1 MNTNSELAHESIEIN
16 NIWDTILRM
25 KKHVDNIEALINH
38 TLKEVESQRVV
49 EILNERITNLAEIQV
64 LKRDIDNFV
73 SYFIYVLSGPVLPKK
88 LVLDVKLV
96 HHFILRTYAGFDRE
110 SQELQVRKLFSYIKN
125 AIGENAEINGK
136 NLGILRNSLKD
147 EEFTFEKLRERIVI
161 GLLLKWLQGPVKK
174 ELSEELNDYIV
185 FLATT
190 FGQFESNRIINFEVE
205 DYRIGKKDL
214 ATLSIEYV
222 FFETALLDALAI
234 IQNVKSQTPKTA
246 SVHDQ
251 FRFVFDS
258 LDNLVQSAQSGKKD
272 ELTSFRDKLIVSISL
287 IYLQD
292 GFVCK
297 DPEVENLINLF
308 VSLYYQFRDKR
319 YQPR

>member
-1 MNTNSELAHESIEIN
+1 ME
-16 NIWDTILRM
+16 
-25 KKHVDNIEALINH
+25 KHVDNIEALIIH
-38 TLKEVESQRVV
+38 TLKNVESQRVV
-49 EILNERITNLAEIQV
+49 EILNERITNLAETQI

-88 LVLDVKLV
+88 LFLDVKLV
-96 HHFILRTYAGFDRE
+96 RHFIQRTYAGFDKE
-110 SQELQVRKLFSYIKN
+110 SQELQTRKIYSYIKKT
-125 AIGENAEINGK
+125 IGDNAEINGK
-136 NLGILRNSLKD
+136 NLGLLRNSLKD
-147 EEFTFEKLRERIVI
+147 EEFTFEKLKERIVI
-161 GLLLKWLQGPVKK
+161 GLLLKWLQGPLKK
-174 ELSEELNDYIV
+174 ELSEELNDYII

-205 DYRIGKKDL
+205 DYRIGKNDL

-234 IQNVKSQTPKTA
+234 IKNVKAQTTNNAPIR
-246 SVHDQ
+246 DQ

-258 LDNLVQSAQSGKKD
+258 LDNLVQSAESGKKD
-272 ELTSFRDKLIVSISL
+272 ELTAFRDKIIVSISL

-292 GFVCK
+292 SIVRK

>member
-1 MNTNSELAHESIEIN
+1 ME
-16 NIWDTILRM
+16 
-25 KKHVDNIEALINH
+25 KHVDNIEALINH
-38 TLKEVESQRVV
+38 THKNVESQRVV
-49 EILNERITNLAEIQV
+49 EILNERITSLAETQI

-96 HHFILRTYAGFDRE
+96 RHFIQRTYAGFDKE
-110 SQELQVRKLFSYIKN
+110 SRELQTQKIYSYIKKTISDN
-125 AIGENAEINGK
+125 VEIDGK
-136 NLGILRNSLKD
+136 NLGLLRNSLKD
-147 EEFTFEKLRERIVI
+147 EEFTFEKLKERIVI
-161 GLLLKWLQGPVKK
+161 GLLLKWLQGPLKK
-174 ELSEELNDYIV
+174 ELSEELNDYII

-205 DYRIGKKDL
+205 DYRIGKNDL

-234 IQNVKSQTPKTA
+234 IKNVKAQTTKNATIR
-246 SVHDQ
+246 DQ

-258 LDNLVQSAQSGKKD
+258 LDNLVQNAESGKTD
-272 ELTSFRDKLIVSISL
+272 ELTAFRDKIIVSISL

-292 GFVCK
+292 SYVRK

-308 VSLYYQFRDKR
+308 VTLYYQFRDKR

>member
-1 MNTNSELAHESIEIN
+1 
-16 NIWDTILRM
+16 M
-25 KKHVDNIEALINH
+25 KKHVDNIEGLIIH
-38 TLKEVESQRVV
+38 TLKNVESQRVV
-49 EILNERITNLAEIQV
+49 EILNERISSLAETQI

-88 LVLDVKLV
+88 LTLDVKLV
-96 HHFILRTYAGFDRE
+96 RHFIQRTYAGFDKE
-110 SQELQVRKLFSYIKN
+110 SQELQTRKIYSHIKK
-125 AIGENAEINGK
+125 AIGDNVEINGK
-136 NLGILRNSLKD
+136 NLGLLRNSLKE
-147 EEFTFEKLRERIVI
+147 EEFTFEKLKERIVI
-161 GLLLKWLQGPVKK
+161 GLLLKWLQGPLKK
-174 ELSEELNDYIV
+174 ELSEGLNDYII

-234 IQNVKSQTPKTA
+234 IDKVKSQTPKNA
-246 SVHDQ
+246 PIRDQ

-258 LDNLVQSAQSGKKD
+258 LDNLVQSAQSGRQD
-272 ELTSFRDKLIVSISL
+272 ELTAFRDKIIVSISL

-292 GFVCK
+292 SYVRK

-308 VSLYYQFRDKR
+308 VSLYYQFRDQR
-319 YQPR
+319 HQPR

>member
-1 MNTNSELAHESIEIN
+1 ME
-16 NIWDTILRM
+16 
-25 KKHVDNIEALINH
+25 KHVDNIESLINH
-38 TLKEVESQRVV
+38 TLKNVESQRVV
-49 EILNERITNLAEIQV
+49 EILNERITNLAETQI

-96 HHFILRTYAGFDRE
+96 RHFIQRTYAGFDKE
-110 SQELQVRKLFSYIKN
+110 SQELQTRKIYSYIKKT
-125 AIGENAEINGK
+125 IGDNVEINGR
-136 NLGILRNSLKD
+136 NLGLLRNSLKD
-147 EEFTFEKLRERIVI
+147 EEFTFEKLKERIVI
-161 GLLLKWLQGPVKK
+161 GLLLKWLQGPLKK
-174 ELSEELNDYIV
+174 ELSEELNDYII

-205 DYRIGKKDL
+205 DYRLGKNDL

-234 IQNVKSQTPKTA
+234 IKNIKSQTPKNA
-246 SVHDQ
+246 PVRDQ
-251 FRFVFDS
+251 FRFVFES
-258 LDNLVQSAQSGKKD
+258 LDNLVQSAQTGKKD
-272 ELTSFRDKLIVSISL
+272 DLTAFRDKIIVSISL

-292 GFVCK
+292 SFVRK
-297 DPEVENLINLF
+297 DPEVEKLINLF

-319 YQPR
+319 YM

>member
-1 MNTNSELAHESIEIN
+1 M
-16 NIWDTILRM
+16 D
-25 KKHVDNIEALINH
+25 KHVDNIEALINH
-38 TLKEVESQRVV
+38 TLKNVESQRVV
-49 EILNERITNLAEIQV
+49 EILNERITSLAETQI

-96 HHFILRTYAGFDRE
+96 RHFIQRTYAGFDKE
-110 SQELQVRKLFSYIKN
+110 SQELQTRKIYSHIKKT
-125 AIGENAEINGK
+125 IGDNAEINGK
-136 NLGILRNSLKD
+136 SLGLLRNSLKD
-147 EEFTFEKLRERIVI
+147 EEFTFEKLKERIVI
-161 GLLLKWLQGPVKK
+161 GLLLKWLQGPLKK
-174 ELSEELNDYIV
+174 ELSEELNDYII

-205 DYRIGKKDL
+205 DYRIGKNDL

-222 FFETALLDALAI
+222 FFETALLDALSI
-234 IQNVKSQTPKTA
+234 IKNVKAQTTKNAPIR
-246 SVHDQ
+246 DQ

-258 LDNLVQSAQSGKKD
+258 LDNLVQNAESGKSD
-272 ELTSFRDKLIVSISL
+272 ELTAFRDKIIVSISL

-292 GFVCK
+292 SFVRK

-319 YQPR
+319 YK